1 MARNPMHPINPLVGH
16 VTILEAARMAGIAV
30 GTIKG
35 WIKAGRLPAAAV
47 REFEEGLW
55 INKVELRKAIRK
67 RRWHRP
73 RRRDPGALSPNE
85 AAEVLGIT
93 GEAVKQWI
101 YQGLLKATK
110 LANGYW
116 RIKHDDL
123 TKFLEERQTVVPLL
137 TFAGSNQ
144 GMQSILDKVAKDLN
158 FAFTTVTDIAAAQK
172 QIKTQAPNLLV
183 LDLDSFQEGWK
194 LIRRVRGSVR
204 YGSPKILLLSQKG
217 LSEKE
222 TSEAVRLGVSGCLEG
237 TEALAAE
244 VRRLVGF

>member
-1 MARNPMHPINPLVGH
+1 MHPINPLVGH

-47 REFEEGLW
+47 RETEGSIW
-55 INKVELRKAIRK
+55 IRKTELRKALWK

-73 RRRDPGALSPNE
+73 RRRDPSALSPNE

-101 YQGLLKATK
+101 YLGRLPATK

-123 TKFLEERQTVVPLL
+123 TKFLEERQTAAQLL
-137 TFAGSNQ
+137 TLAGSDRAMQ
-144 GMQSILDKVAKDLN
+144 GVLAAVAKDLKI
-158 FAFTTVTDIAAAQK
+158 AFNTASDTAAALK
-172 QIKTQAPNLLV
+172 QFKVQAPNLLV
-183 LDLDSFQEGWK
+183 IDLDGFNDAWK
-194 LIRRVRGSVR
+194 LIRKVRSSPR
-204 YGSPKILLLSQKG
+204 YGSPKILLLSRKG
-217 LSEKE
+217 LSDDE
-222 TSEAVRLGVSGCLEG
+222 TADAVRLKVSGFVEG
-237 TEALAAE
+237 AEMLVPE
-244 VRRLVGF
+244 VRRLLG